1 MLLCT
6 PAARHARGTVAA
18 GVIVVR
24 GAVPSRRCVERVR
37 ALTPCRKLAHE
48 CTYGAVLLTV
58 FYLQGAHTAQ
68 LQHGALVAES
78 TLLLGAAPI
87 GSAARAAAAEIDDF
101 AFFARTCD
109 ALNPSTATV
118 TLLLLLYH
126 LDTTRRPT
134 RPATSSCE
142 GNAPT

>member
-24 GAVPSRRCVERVR
+24 GAAPSRRCDERVR
-37 ALTPCRKLAHE
+37 ARAPCRKLAHE
-48 CTYGAVLLTV
+48 CTYGAVLLAV
-58 FYLQGAHTAQ
+58 FYLQGARAAQ

-101 AFFARTCD
+101 VFRPYVRT
-109 ALNPSTATV
+109 
-118 TLLLLLYH
+118 
-126 LDTTRRPT
+126 
-134 RPATSSCE
+134 
-142 GNAPT
+142 